1 MKYLLAIA
9 SLMAVS
15 MPVQAETVYLLIKSE
30 TDGYREAGI
39 ALHSLPMESM
49 DQCEEAGALIIASER
64 LDTKHSSAE
73 GFECIIGK

>member
-1 MKYLLAIA
+1 MKYLFAVA
-9 SLMAVS
+9 SLIAVS
-15 MPVQAETVYLLIKSE
+15 MPVQAETVYLLIKS
-30 TDGYREAGI
+30 GSVSSNI

-64 LDTKHSSAE
+64 LDTRHSKEE